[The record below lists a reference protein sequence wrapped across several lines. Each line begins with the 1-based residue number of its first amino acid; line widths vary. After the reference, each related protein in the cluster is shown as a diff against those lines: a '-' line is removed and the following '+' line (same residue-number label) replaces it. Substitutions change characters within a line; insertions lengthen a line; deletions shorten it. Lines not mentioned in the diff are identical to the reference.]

1 MKKYLENICIYILAI
16 IAIISINFN
25 ISSNVFN
32 LDRFG
37 EVSVIYVVLFIFMVY
52 LLKRVLKI
60 KERRIVIGSLILS
73 VILSAIEIVGYSLSC
88 NEKILIPKSAII
100 KFLGYIVLFYMA
112 TILLFRKI
120 SNILKHKKQENKDVK
135 DNKLKTFVYAWITI
149 FILWIPYLIKY
160 YPGVMTTDSIF
171 QTGQAIAYGL
181 NSHHPMF
188 HTLVIKLFL
197 MMGNKIQ
204 DYTLGVAL
212 YSVFQM
218 LVLSGSFSYAIYYMR
233 KRDVSKKLRIISFVF
248 FAFYPV
254 FPMYSITMWKDVLF
268 GAMILLYIINV
279 IELIHNTDKY
289 LSSWKNTICFVLITL
304 LVMLF
309 RNNGIY
315 AIILSVPIMLI
326 VFKKNYKKIIIMY
339 LLPIILYYGFNSFAY
354 NILGASKGNVA
365 EALSVPMQ
373 QIARV
378 VKYYEQELTEE
389 EKEEINKYLP
399 IDKVGEAYDSRISD
413 PVKNLFKSGEF
424 KSNKIEFIK
433 LWWDLFLKY
442 PKDYVESFLYNSY
455 GYWYPDT
462 CNWIYAT
469 DIAENEFGIRQAKR
483 TEISLLDNCIKIRNI
498 PIISMIFSVGFAF
511 WIALVIVV
519 YLIYKRK
526 YKYIVAFVTMMAL
539 WLTTL
544 ASPVYCEYRYVFAI
558 FTSLPILI
566 STLEISNEK
575 IIGDKHE

>member
-16 IAIISINFN
+16 IAVISINFN
-25 ISSNVFN
+25 ISSNVFD

-37 EVSVIYVVLFIFMVY
+37 EVSIIYVVLFIFMVY

-60 KERRIVIGSLILS
+60 KERRIVIVSLILS
-73 VILSAIEIVGYSLSC
+73 VILSSIQILGYSLSC

-100 KFLGYIVLFYMA
+100 KFFGYIVLFYMA

-120 SNILKHKKQENKDVK
+120 SNILKRKKQENEDVK

-149 FILWIPYLIKY
+149 FVLWIPYLIKY
-160 YPGVMTTDSIF
+160 YPGVITTDSIF

-212 YSVFQM
+212 YSIFQM

-233 KRDVSKKLRIISFVF
+233 KRDVSKRLRIISFVF

-268 GAMILLYIINV
+268 GAMILLYIINI

-289 LSSWKNTICFVLITL
+289 LSSWRNIICFILITL

-326 VFKKNYKKIIIMY
+326 VFKKNYKKIVIMY
-339 LLPIILYYGFNSFAY
+339 LLPIILYYGFNLFAY

-389 EKEEINKYLP
+389 EKEEINQYLP

-413 PVKNLFKSGEF
+413 PVKNLFKSEEF

-433 LWWDLFLKY
+433 LWWNLFLKY

-469 DIAENEFGIRQAKR
+469 DIAENEFGIRQTKR

-539 WLTTL
+539 WVTTL

-575 IIGDKHE
+575 IIGDKHG